1 MPKFTTQ
8 ETWLPITQI
17 KRWYKIQASTL
28 RSRGVRSKLNEER
41 ITVYDMDEVWDKCS
55 DIIYKKLHEQHS
67 IDSVPQRLNQP
78 SESNTNHV
86 PTNIREIKLA
96 EEYRKLKIDNDLK
109 EGQLVAASGIED
121 SYMEGMRIVCDK
133 LDRIPFEVKM
143 SNPDIAQSDLETIDS
158 CIKKIRNNIAND
170 VTFK

>member
-41 ITVYDMDEVWDKCS
+41 VTVYDMDQVWDKCS
-55 DIIYKKLHEQHS
+55 DLIYKKLHEIHS
-67 IDSVPQRLNQP
+67 IQFTQKSLINQSIEETDQVPA
-78 SESNTNHV
+78 
-86 PTNIREIKLA
+86 NIREIKLA